1 MWIKTQKSYI
11 NQRSAFRAP
20 QCTCVDIVFV
30 YSGRCKGGNYMGKK
44 KQETLQDIIDRI
56 EEDLISLR
64 EKAEELEENECE
76 CPDEDEDSDEDS
88 D

>member
-1 MWIKTQKSYI
+1 
-11 NQRSAFRAP
+11 
-20 QCTCVDIVFV
+20 
-30 YSGRCKGGNYMGKK
+30 MGKK

>member
-1 MWIKTQKSYI
+1 
-11 NQRSAFRAP
+11 
-20 QCTCVDIVFV
+20 
-30 YSGRCKGGNYMGKK
+30 MGKK
-44 KQETLQDIIDRI
+44 KQETLQDVIDRI

-64 EKAEELEENECE
+64 EKAEELEDNQCE

>member
-1 MWIKTQKSYI
+1 
-11 NQRSAFRAP
+11 
-20 QCTCVDIVFV
+20 
-30 YSGRCKGGNYMGKK
+30 MGKK

-76 CPDEDEDSDEDS
+76 CPDEDEDSDENE
-88 D
+88 